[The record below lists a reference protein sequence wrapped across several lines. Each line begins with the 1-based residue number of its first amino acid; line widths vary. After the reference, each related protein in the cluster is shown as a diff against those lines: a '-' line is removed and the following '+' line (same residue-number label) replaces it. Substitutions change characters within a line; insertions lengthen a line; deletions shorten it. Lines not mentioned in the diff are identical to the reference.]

1 MKIFLVTSSRA
12 DFGLLK
18 NLIFEFRKSSNFDL
32 KIIATG
38 SHFSKKH
45 GFSFDEIKS
54 QKIKIYKKILIT
66 NNAKSSMSLLDDMN
80 ILSKSISSLIKKDNP
95 DLFIVLG
102 DRYEVFAITLAA
114 YLERIAIAHIHG
126 GELTQGS
133 LDDGF
138 RHCITKMSN
147 FHFVTN
153 KIYKRRIT
161 QLGENPHSIYN
172 VGSLGAENIS
182 KTNFFSKKYL
192 GKLLRIN
199 FKKNI
204 LLVCVHPEI
213 TKELTINLA
222 DEIIHALNDYENKTI
237 IFTMP
242 GSDLFNDIIFDKIG
256 SLIKKKTNCFLF
268 KNLGSQR
275 YLSLLRIADT
285 IIGNSSSGILE
296 MPIFGKPTINI
307 GYRQEGRIKTK
318 SIIDVAPNRFMIKQA
333 IDYIYKK
340 KINKINSLN
349 YKTDKNVSNKIIS
362 VLKKINIKKYQI
374 KKFYDIPQLN
384 KYYKSKK

>member
-18 NLIFEFRKSSNFDL
+18 NLISELYKIKDFDL

-45 GFSFDEIKS
+45 GFSFQEIKS
-54 QKIKIYKKILIT
+54 EKIKIYKKILIT
-66 NNAKSSMSLLDDMN
+66 NNIKSSRSLLNDMSLL
-80 ILSKSISSLIKKDNP
+80 SRSTSSLIKKNKP

-102 DRYEVFAITLAA
+102 DRYEVFAITLSA
-114 YLERIAIAHIHG
+114 YLEGIPIAHIHG

-147 FHFVTN
+147 FHFVTHE
-153 KIYKRRIT
+153 IYKKRVI
-161 QLGENPHSIYN
+161 QLGENPHSVYN
-172 VGSLGAENIS
+172 VGSLGTENIY
-182 KTNFFSKKYL
+182 KTNLFNKEDLQKFLK
-192 GKLLRIN
+192 IN

-204 LLVCVHPEI
+204 LVICIHPEI
-213 TKELTINLA
+213 TKKLTLNLVN
-222 DEIIHALNDYENKTI
+222 EITAALNYYPDKTI

-242 GSDLFNDIIFDKIG
+242 GSDLFNDIIFKKII
-256 SLIKKKTNCFLF
+256 SFVNKNTNSFLF
-268 KNLGSQR
+268 RNLGSRR
-275 YLSLLRIADT
+275 YLSLLQVADV

-307 GYRQEGRIKTK
+307 GHRQEGRIKAK
-318 SIIDVAPNRFMIKQA
+318 SIINVAPKRLMIKKV
-333 IDYIYKK
+333 IDSIYKK
-340 KINKINSLN
+340 RINKKNSFN
-349 YKTDKNVSNKIIS
+349 YKKEKNVSKKIVSI
-362 VLKKINIKKYQI
+362 LKKINIKKSQT
-374 KKFYDIPQLN
+374 KKFYDIF
-384 KYYKSKK
+384 

>member
-18 NLIFEFRKSSNFDL
+18 NLILELDKTSDFDL

-45 GFSFDEIKS
+45 GFSFQEIRKE
-54 QKIKIYKKILIT
+54 KIKIYKKILIT
-66 NNAKSSMSLLDDMN
+66 NNTKSSRLLLNDMSV
-80 ILSKSISSLIKKDNP
+80 LSKNISSLIKKNKP

-114 YLERIAIAHIHG
+114 YLEKIPIAHIHG

-147 FHFVTN
+147 FHFVTH
-153 KIYKRRIT
+153 KIYKKRVI
-161 QLGENPHSIYN
+161 QLGENPNSIYN
-172 VGSLGAENIS
+172 VGSLGTENIY
-182 KTNFFSKKYL
+182 KTNFFNKEYL
-192 GKLLRIN
+192 EKCLKII

-204 LLVCVHPEI
+204 LVICIHPEI

-222 DEIIHALNDYENKTI
+222 NELIAALNHHHDKTI

-242 GSDLFNDIIFDKIG
+242 GSDLFNDIIFKKIT
-256 SLIKKKTNCFLF
+256 SFINKNTNSFLF
-268 KNLGSQR
+268 KNLGSR
-275 YLSLLRIADT
+275 IHLSLLKIADT

-296 MPIFGKPTINI
+296 MPIFGKPSINI
-307 GYRQEGRIKTK
+307 GHRQEGRIKAKT
-318 SIIDVAPNRFMIKQA
+318 IINVAPERFKIKKA
-333 IDYIYKK
+333 IDSIYKK
-340 KINKINSLN
+340 RSNKINFFN
-349 YKTDKNVSNKIIS
+349 YQKEKDVSNKIIS
-362 VLKKINIKKYQI
+362 ILKKINIKSSKI
-374 KKFYDIPQLN
+374 KKFYDI
-384 KYYKSKK
+384 

>member
-18 NLIFEFRKSSNFDL
+18 NLILKLNKTSDFDL

-45 GFSFDEIKS
+45 GFSFKEIGS
-54 QKIKIYKKILIT
+54 EKIKIYKKILIS
-66 NNAKSSMSLLDDMN
+66 NNTKSSKSLLNDMSV
-80 ILSKSISSLIKKDNP
+80 LSKSISSLIKQNKP

-114 YLERIAIAHIHG
+114 YLERIPIAHIHG

-153 KIYKRRIT
+153 EIYKKRVI
-161 QLGENPHSIYN
+161 QLGENPNSIYN
-172 VGSLGAENIS
+172 VGSLGTENIY
-182 KTNFFSKKYL
+182 KTNFFNKEDLEKFL
-192 GKLLRIN
+192 KIN
-199 FKKNI
+199 FRKNI
-204 LLVCVHPEI
+204 LVICIHPEI
-213 TKELTINLA
+213 TKELTKNLA
-222 DEIIHALNDYENKTI
+222 NELIAALNYHRDKTI

-242 GSDLFNDIIFDKIG
+242 GSDLFNDIIFKKIK
-256 SLIKKKTNCFLF
+256 SFINTNPNSFLF
-268 KNLGSQR
+268 KNLGSR
-275 YLSLLRIADT
+275 RHLSLLQIADT

-296 MPIFGKPTINI
+296 MPIFGKPSINI
-307 GYRQEGRIKTK
+307 GQRQEGRIKVK
-318 SIIDVAPNRFMIKQA
+318 SIINVAPKRFIIKKA
-333 IDYIYKK
+333 IDSIYKK
-340 KINKINSLN
+340 RSNKINRFN
-349 YKTDKNVSNKIIS
+349 YKKEKNVSNKIVSI
-362 VLKKINIKKYQI
+362 LKKINIKKSQT
-374 KKFYDIPQLN
+374 KKFYDVF
-384 KYYKSKK
+384 

>member
-18 NLIFEFRKSSNFDL
+18 SLIFELNKSSNFDL

-45 GFSFDEIKS
+45 GFSFNEIKNE
-54 QKIKIYKKILIT
+54 KIRIYKKILIT
-66 NNAKSSMSLLDDMN
+66 NNTKSSRSLLNDMSV
-80 ILSKSISSLIKKDNP
+80 LSKSISSLIKKNKP

-114 YLERIAIAHIHG
+114 YLERIPIAHIHG

-147 FHFVTN
+147 FHFVTHE
-153 KIYKRRIT
+153 IYKKRVI
-161 QLGENPHSIYN
+161 QLGENPNSIYN
-172 VGSLGAENIS
+172 VGSLGAENIY
-182 KTNFFSKKYL
+182 KTKLFNKEYL
-192 GKLLRIN
+192 EKFLKII
-199 FKKNI
+199 FKKDI
-204 LLVCVHPEI
+204 LVICIHPEI

-222 DEIIHALNDYENKTI
+222 NELFAALNYHRDKTI

-242 GSDLFNDIIFDKIG
+242 GSDIFNDIIFKKIT
-256 SLIKKKTNCFLF
+256 SFVNKNTHSFLF
-268 KNLGSQR
+268 KNLGSR
-275 YLSLLRIADT
+275 RHLSLLQIADT

-296 MPIFGKPTINI
+296 MPIFGKPSINI
-307 GYRQEGRIKTK
+307 GQRQEGRIKAK
-318 SIIDVAPNRFMIKQA
+318 SIINVAPKRFIIKKA
-333 IDYIYKK
+333 IDSIYKK
-340 KINKINSLN
+340 RNNKINSFN
-349 YKTDKNVSNKIIS
+349 YKKEKNVSNKIVSI
-362 VLKKINIKKYQI
+362 LKKINIKSSKI
-374 KKFYDIPQLN
+374 KKFYDI
-384 KYYKSKK
+384 

>member
-18 NLIFEFRKSSNFDL
+18 NLILKLNKTSDLDL

-45 GFSFDEIKS
+45 GFSFQEIRS
-54 QKIKIYKKILIT
+54 EKIKIYKKILIT
-66 NNAKSSMSLLDDMN
+66 NNTKSSRSLLNDMSV
-80 ILSKSISSLIKKDNP
+80 LSKNISSLIKKNKP

-114 YLERIAIAHIHG
+114 YLERIPIAHIHG

-147 FHFVTN
+147 FHFVTHE
-153 KIYKRRIT
+153 IYKKRVI
-161 QLGENPHSIYN
+161 QLGENPNSIYN
-172 VGSLGAENIS
+172 VGSLGTENIY
-182 KTNFFSKKYL
+182 KTNLFNKEDLEKFLK
-192 GKLLRIN
+192 IN
-199 FKKNI
+199 FRKNI
-204 LLVCVHPEI
+204 LVICIHPEI
-213 TKELTINLA
+213 TKELTKNLVNELIA
-222 DEIIHALNDYENKTI
+222 ALNYHRDKTI

-242 GSDLFNDIIFDKIG
+242 GSDLFNDIIFKKIK
-256 SLIKKKTNCFLF
+256 SFINKNPNSFLF
-268 KNLGSQR
+268 KNLGSR
-275 YLSLLRIADT
+275 RHLSLLQIADT

-307 GYRQEGRIKTK
+307 GERQEGRIKVK
-318 SIIDVAPNRFMIKQA
+318 SIINVAPKRFIIKKA
-333 IDYIYKK
+333 IDSIYKK
-340 KINKINSLN
+340 RSNKINPFN
-349 YKTDKNVSNKIIS
+349 YKKEKNVSNKIVSI
-362 VLKKINIKKYQI
+362 LKKINIKSSKI
-374 KKFYDIPQLN
+374 KKFFDI
-384 KYYKSKK
+384 

>member
-18 NLIFEFRKSSNFDL
+18 NLIFKLNKTSNFDL
-32 KIIATG
+32 KIITTG

-45 GFSFDEIKS
+45 GFSFGEIKS
-54 QKIKIYKKILIT
+54 QKIRIYKKILIS
-66 NNAKSSMSLLDDMN
+66 NNTKSSISLLNDMN
-80 ILSKSISSLIKKDNP
+80 ILSKSISSLIRKDNP

-102 DRYEVFAITLAA
+102 DRYEVFAVTLAA
-114 YLERIAIAHIHG
+114 YLERITIAHIHG

-153 KIYKRRIT
+153 KIYKKRII
-161 QLGENPHSIYN
+161 QLGENPNSIYN
-172 VGSLGAENIS
+172 VGSLGTENIS
-182 KTNFFSKKYL
+182 KTNFFSKKDLQKY
-192 GKLLRIN
+192 LRIN

-204 LLVCVHPEI
+204 LLVCIHPEI

-222 DEIIHALNDYENKTI
+222 DETIQALNDYDNKTI

-256 SLIKKKTNCFLF
+256 RLIKKKTNCYLF
-268 KNLGSQR
+268 KNLGSQK
-275 YLSLLRIADT
+275 YLSLLRIADA

-318 SIIDVAPNRFMIKQA
+318 SIIDVPTNRFMIKKA
-333 IDYIYKK
+333 IDYIYQN
-340 KINKINSLN
+340 KINKLNYLN
-349 YKTDKNVSNKIIS
+349 YKNDKNVSNKIVSI
-362 VLKKINIKKYQI
+362 LKKINIKKYKI
-374 KKFYDIPQLN
+374 KKFYDIPQSN
-384 KYYKSKK
+384 KYGK

>member
-18 NLIFEFRKSSNFDL
+18 SLIFELNKSSNFDL

-45 GFSFDEIKS
+45 GFSFNEIKNE
-54 QKIKIYKKILIT
+54 KIRIYKKILIT
-66 NNAKSSMSLLDDMN
+66 NNTKSSRSLLNDMSV
-80 ILSKSISSLIKKDNP
+80 LSKSISSLIKKNKP

-114 YLERIAIAHIHG
+114 YLERIPIAHIHG

-147 FHFVTN
+147 FHFVTHE
-153 KIYKRRIT
+153 IYKKRVI
-161 QLGENPHSIYN
+161 QLGENPNSIYN
-172 VGSLGAENIS
+172 VGSLGAENIY
-182 KTNFFSKKYL
+182 KTKLFNKEYL
-192 GKLLRIN
+192 EKFLKII
-199 FKKNI
+199 FKKDI
-204 LLVCVHPEI
+204 LVICIHPEI

-222 DEIIHALNDYENKTI
+222 NELFAALNYHRDKTI

-242 GSDLFNDIIFDKIG
+242 GSDLFNDIIFKKIT
-256 SLIKKKTNCFLF
+256 SFVNKNTNSFLF
-268 KNLGSQR
+268 KNLGSR
-275 YLSLLRIADT
+275 RHLSLLQIADT

-296 MPIFGKPTINI
+296 MPIFGKPSINI
-307 GYRQEGRIKTK
+307 GQRQEGRIKAK
-318 SIIDVAPNRFMIKQA
+318 SIINVAPKRFFIKKA
-333 IDYIYKK
+333 IDSIYKK
-340 KINKINSLN
+340 RSNKINSLN
-349 YKTDKNVSNKIIS
+349 YKKEKNVSNKIVSI
-362 VLKKINIKKYQI
+362 LKKINIKSSKK
-374 KKFYDIPQLN
+374 KKFYDI
-384 KYYKSKK
+384 

>member
-18 NLIFEFRKSSNFDL
+18 NLILELDKTNEFDL

-45 GFSFDEIKS
+45 GFSFQEIKNE
-54 QKIKIYKKILIT
+54 KIKIYKKILIS
-66 NNAKSSMSLLDDMN
+66 NNTKSSRSLLNDMSLL
-80 ILSKSISSLIKKDNP
+80 SSSISSLIKKNKP

-114 YLERIAIAHIHG
+114 YLERIPIAHIHG

-147 FHFVTN
+147 FHFVTHE
-153 KIYKRRIT
+153 IYKKRVI
-161 QLGENPHSIYN
+161 QLGENPHFVYN
-172 VGSLGAENIS
+172 VGSLGTENIY
-182 KTNFFSKKYL
+182 KTNLFNKEDLQKFLK
-192 GKLLRIN
+192 IN
-199 FKKNI
+199 FRKNI
-204 LLVCVHPEI
+204 LLICIHPEI

-222 DEIIHALNDYENKTI
+222 NEIIAALNYYTDKTI

-242 GSDLFNDIIFDKIG
+242 GSDLFNDIIFKKIT
-256 SLIKKKTNCFLF
+256 SFVNKNTNSFLF
-268 KNLGSQR
+268 KNLGSR
-275 YLSLLRIADT
+275 RHLSLLQIADT

-296 MPIFGKPTINI
+296 MPIFGKPSINI
-307 GYRQEGRIKTK
+307 GQRQQGRIKAK
-318 SIIDVAPNRFMIKQA
+318 SIINVAPKRFMIKKA
-333 IDYIYKK
+333 IDSIYKK
-340 KINKINSLN
+340 RSNKINYFN
-349 YKTDKNVSNKIIS
+349 YTNEKNVSNKIVSI
-362 VLKKINIKKYQI
+362 LKKINIKKSQT
-374 KKFYDIPQLN
+374 KKFYDIF
-384 KYYKSKK
+384 

>member
-18 NLIFEFRKSSNFDL
+18 NLIFELNKSSNFDL

-45 GFSFDEIKS
+45 GFSFNEIKNE
-54 QKIKIYKKILIT
+54 KIRIYKKILIT
-66 NNAKSSMSLLDDMN
+66 NNTKSSRSLLNDMSV
-80 ILSKSISSLIKKDNP
+80 LSKSISFLIKKNKP

-114 YLERIAIAHIHG
+114 YLERIPIAHIHG

-147 FHFVTN
+147 FHFVTHE
-153 KIYKRRIT
+153 IYKKRVI
-161 QLGENPHSIYN
+161 QLGENPNSIYN
-172 VGSLGAENIS
+172 VGSLGAENIY
-182 KTNFFSKKYL
+182 KTKLFNKEYL
-192 GKLLRIN
+192 EKFLKII
-199 FKKNI
+199 FKKDI
-204 LLVCVHPEI
+204 LVICIHPEI

-222 DEIIHALNDYENKTI
+222 NELFAALNYHRGKTI

-242 GSDLFNDIIFDKIG
+242 GSDLFNDIIFKKIT
-256 SLIKKKTNCFLF
+256 SFVNKNTNSFLF
-268 KNLGSQR
+268 KNLGSR
-275 YLSLLRIADT
+275 RHLSLLQIADT

-296 MPIFGKPTINI
+296 MPIFGKPSINI
-307 GYRQEGRIKTK
+307 GQRQEGRIKAK
-318 SIIDVAPNRFMIKQA
+318 SIINVAPKRFFIKKA
-333 IDYIYKK
+333 IDSIYKK
-340 KINKINSLN
+340 KSNKINSLN
-349 YKTDKNVSNKIIS
+349 YKKEKNVSNKIVSI
-362 VLKKINIKKYQI
+362 LKKINIKSSKK
-374 KKFYDIPQLN
+374 KKFYDI
-384 KYYKSKK
+384 